1 MPLFFSHQ
9 YLLSTYYVLT
19 TDLGIGYSKRLKEI
33 HFLSSWKLEVSS
45 LDKSNSGS
53 NSYDSSS
60 F

>member
-1 MPLFFSHQ
+1 M
-9 YLLSTYYVLT
+9 LT
-19 TDLGIGYSKRLKEI
+19 TDLGTGYSKRLKEI